1 MGSRHAL
8 VKPMTIKLI
17 FVASPINMKHKGER
31 GKAGWL
37 GIMIKGR
44 HVYPRTVVTFLLICI
59 MIKIIIDFE
68 IEAILNPVIS
78 IRCCHIYI
86 QQ

>member
-31 GKAGWL
+31 GTAG
-37 GIMIKGR
+37 
-44 HVYPRTVVTFLLICI
+44 
-59 MIKIIIDFE
+59 E
-68 IEAILNPVIS
+68 
-78 IRCCHIYI
+78 
-86 QQ
+86 